1 MNINLVFQI
10 AAVGIIVSVLAVV
23 LRQSQRDE
31 MAQLLT
37 LAGVA
42 LVLGIVVKLVLDL
55 FETVRTM
62 FQLY

>member
-1 MNINLVFQI
+1 LNINLVFQI
-10 AAVGIIVSVLAVV
+10 AAVGIIVSILAVV

>member
-1 MNINLVFQI
+1 LNINLVFQI

-42 LVLGIVVKLVLDL
+42 LVLGIVVKLVVDL

>member
-42 LVLGIVVKLVLDL
+42 LVLGIVVKLVVDL

>member
-1 MNINLVFQI
+1 LNINLVFQI
-10 AAVGIIVSVLAVV
+10 AAVGIIVSFLAVV

-31 MAQLLT
+31 MAHLLT

-42 LVLGIVVKLVLDL
+42 LVLGIVVKLVVDL